1 MRTISRISAAF
12 LVLDGRDKSPLRQAA
27 VLVDGQRRAVL
38 SKGDGCFVVLNLPEG
53 EHRFEVTAPGYQ
65 TVCRTADFTGAGTAE
80 AVVLR
85 HDPESIRR
93 KKLDHFR
100 FRFLGQEE
108 ALLTHRT
115 VRVTLSTPCGSLR
128 VVDGAK
134 AGQSQLALSG
144 RYVPAMLYQDCDAG
158 KAGTVTL
165 TGFDRE
171 SGCYM
176 LRKPLE
182 RALPAGGALRPFWT
196 LETGRDAVAVLP
208 RIGLFMPW
216 EELEF
221 SFAAEGEKER
231 KLTLSPVPGTHE
243 VTVQF

>member
-1 MRTISRISAAF
+1 MRIISRVSAAF

-38 SKGDGCFVVLNLPEG
+38 SKGDGYFVVLNLPEG
-53 EHRFEVTAPGYQ
+53 EHRFEVTVPGYQ
-65 TVCRTADFTGAGTAE
+65 TIRRTANFTGVGTAE
-80 AVVLR
+80 PVVLQ

-93 KKLDHFR
+93 KGLDHFR
-100 FRFLGQEE
+100 FRFLGKGEVP
-108 ALLTHRT
+108 LSHRA
-115 VRVTLSTPCGSLR
+115 VWVTLCTPCGNLR
-128 VVDGAK
+128 VVDSAK
-134 AGQSQLALSG
+134 TGQSQLALSG
-144 RYVPAMLYQDCDAG
+144 RCVPAMLYQDCDAG

-176 LRKPLE
+176 LREPLE
-182 RALPAGGALRPFWT
+182 RALPAGEVLRPFWI
-196 LETGRDAVAVLP
+196 LATGRDAVAVLP

-221 SFAAEGEKER
+221 SFAAEGERER
-231 KLTLSPVPGTHE
+231 KLTLPPTPGAHE

>member
-1 MRTISRISAAF
+1 MRTISRVSAAF

-80 AVVLR
+80 TVILQ

-93 KKLDHFR
+93 RGLDHFR
-100 FRFLGQEE
+100 FRFLGQGE
-108 ALLTHRT
+108 APLTHRT
-115 VRVTLSTPCGSLR
+115 VRVILSTPCGSLR

-144 RYVPAMLYQDCDAG
+144 RYVPAMLCQDCDAG

-182 RALPAGGALRPFWT
+182 RALPSGEALRPFWT
-196 LETGRDAVAVLP
+196 LETDRDAVAVLP

-231 KLTLSPVPGTHE
+231 KLTLPPVPGTHE
-243 VTVQF
+243 VIVRF

>member
-12 LVLDGRDKSPLRQAA
+12 LVLDGRDKSPLRQAS

-38 SKGDGCFVVLNLPEG
+38 SKGDGYFVVLNLPQG

-65 TVCRTADFTGAGTAE
+65 AVRWTADFTDAGTAE

-93 KKLDHFR
+93 KGLDHFR

-108 ALLTHRT
+108 ALLSHRT
-115 VRVTLSTPCGSLR
+115 VRAILCTPCGSLR
-128 VVDGAK
+128 VVNSAK

-158 KAGTVTL
+158 RAGTVTL

-196 LETGRDAVAVLP
+196 LETDREAVAVLP

-216 EELEF
+216 EKLEF
-221 SFAAEGEKER
+221 SFETEGEKER
-231 KLTLSPVPGTHE
+231 KLTLPPVPGTHE
-243 VTVQF
+243 MTVQF